1 MTEPTETPAPA
12 DATTPDPADVSAF
25 AAGEDDNP
33 PGLAVDTEAPGTET
47 P

>member
-1 MTEPTETPAPA
+1 MTEPTETPA
-12 DATTPDPADVSAF
+12 PADVSAF

-33 PGLAVDTEAPGTET
+33 LELAVDTETPDAPDTET